1 MVHTFFLPIFTAA
14 KDEKYFTVIK
24 CILLNLFQFFNLI
37 YNFRYHWYWFLPLPT
52 FNQMVMAITD
62 TMVTKTTMIIT
73 PTMPMSASP
82 QAMTLLLPNPVM
94 ALPHP
99 HLHLAMALLHP
110 HLAMALP
117 LPNPAMTLLQQVM
130 IPLQQVCV
138 STNSAIISNFS
149 YRLGNLRYF
158 GVTRVWRKFYSFFT
172 MKTTYKETGNVST
185 DHHVSLVPRGTLQIR
200 IWFIRQRFIPTLETN
215 KQHIKRLSRNPF
227 LAIKSWN

>member
-1 MVHTFFLPIFTAA
+1 MTCPNSVPQVASENYEEFLKALNVGFMLRKAA
-14 KDEKYFTVIK
+14 VASTPVMTITEEGGKY
-24 CILLNLFQFFNLI
+24 
-37 YNFRYHWYWFLPLPT
+37 
-52 FNQMVMAITD
+52 

-185 DHHVSLVPRGTLQIR
+185 DHHVSLVPRGI
-200 IWFIRQRFIPTLETN
+200 
-215 KQHIKRLSRNPF
+215 
-227 LAIKSWN
+227 